1 MREHNNKHR
10 KRKTPGARE
19 NSDLGQKKSANAIPN
34 PGDRIN
40 GGEP

>member
-1 MREHNNKHR
+1 MKERNNKHR

-19 NSDLGQKKSANAIPN
+19 NSGLGQKKSANSIAD